1 MIVKRKYN
9 RERHGAQSSA
19 SHLLKIGFNAGDGNK
34 AFFGKLRG
42 FVVMR
47 NETGKDGKH
56 PVDYALMQ
64 LLIAS
69 AVQHDPRAAHAWKGA
84 HQRLGLAYNESDPVP
99 MVSVK
104 RVIADHMENQLAVP
118 DFELPT
124 AITFEIPSAAVRNE
138 HGEWE
143 FPGVYTDAYI
153 AMKQEGCPGE
163 FCKGNGVTAS
173 RWQPDGTRR
182 IIDCNPLGKG
192 GIEDASLFCPYSRPV
207 SKGVGK
213 NGKEIWNPP
222 PCQPVGTL
230 TLNLGYL
237 SADKR
242 VVPLS
247 RIATARYE
255 LETRSERAQM
265 KIQQALID
273 AAERLN
279 GNIAGIPGT
288 ISFNIRN
295 VMAPHHVGAT
305 VSPQPQIDFILD
317 SYAID
322 RRAAEMRS
330 ERMLTA
336 RASAAPVALLESDDE
351 GQDGE
356 PYEQGVDQSTT
367 EQGHDE
373 AAPMEESS
381 SQPVAASAEANEQ
394 APVAGGSSSADD
406 GDIFGAPAELDT
418 PTAEALI
425 EATSYGDLIRGF
437 RELCATTAR
446 ERGIPLDEAV
456 AELSFLSGRD
466 SKGNERTF
474 RAPNVAYFI
483 NVEGLQPNEIKLRNK
498 QIRAVCK
505 NHAKDV
511 LFFLSDAHRKGTAA

>member
-9 RERHGAQSSA
+9 RERHGSQSSA
-19 SHLLKIGFNAGDGNK
+19 SHLLKIGFNAGDGAK

-173 RWQPDGTRR
+173 RWQPDGTRK
-182 IIDCNPLGKG
+182 IIDCNPIGKE
-192 GIEDASLFCPYSRPV
+192 GIEDAALFCPYSRPV
-207 SKGVGK
+207 SKGIGK
-213 NGKEIWNPP
+213 NGNEIWNPP
-222 PCQPVGTL
+222 PCQAVGTL

-237 SADKR
+237 SADRR
-242 VVPLS
+242 VLPLS
-247 RIATARYE
+247 RIEKARYE

-273 AAERLN
+273 AAERLK

-317 SYAID
+317 SYAIA
-322 RRAAEMRS
+322 RRAA
-330 ERMLTA
+330 
-336 RASAAPVALLESDDE
+336 VALLEADDDE
-351 GQDGE
+351 GD
-356 PYEQGVDQSTT
+356 
-367 EQGHDE
+367 
-373 AAPMEESS
+373 
-381 SQPVAASAEANEQ
+381 
-394 APVAGGSSSADD
+394 DD
-406 GDIFGAPAELDT
+406 GDADDDAGDAADASEEQNAEAAEEEQAETKTEPPPANAPSGADDDDVFGGAPAELDT
-418 PTAEALI
+418 PTAEALV

-437 RELCATTAR
+437 RELCATNAR
-446 ERGIPLDEAV
+446 ERRILMDDAV
-456 AELSFLSGRD
+456 ADLSLLTGRD
-466 SKGNERTF
+466 KNGTERTF
-474 RAPNVAYFI
+474 RAPNIAYFA
-483 NVEGLQPNEIKLRNK
+483 NVEGLPPEDVKRRDK

-505 NHAKDV
+505 KHAKDV